1 MKLAK
6 VVFQVGLV
14 LVLGFMYL
22 WAYGGMTAHS
32 DDSPPDPET
41 TKEIEQLLEPQ
52 KMDDW
57 NRDGDDAPKVAEVTS
72 AEEEAELEENY

>member
-1 MKLAK
+1 MRWIKLG
-6 VVFQVGLV
+6 FQTGIV

-22 WAYGGMTAHS
+22 WAYGGMSAHR
-32 DDSPPDPET
+32 DDRPADPET

-57 NRDGDDAPKVAEVTS
+57 NRDGDDAPKVAEVNS
-72 AEEEAELEENY
+72 SEEEAELEENY